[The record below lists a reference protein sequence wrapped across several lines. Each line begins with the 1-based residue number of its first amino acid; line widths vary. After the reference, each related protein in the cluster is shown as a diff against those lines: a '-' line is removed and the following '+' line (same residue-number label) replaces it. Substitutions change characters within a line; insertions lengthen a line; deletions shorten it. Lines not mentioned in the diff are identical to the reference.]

1 MNISIGTAVH
11 WFILSLVSCVC
22 SVLSKEQGI
31 TVLAV
36 CICYDF
42 FIHHK
47 VHCVCFSNL
56 INDYFQN
63 NLCSSLAILNGF
75 TKGIVPVW
83 FKCFIYRF
91 VCLVGFFIAIMILR
105 MKIMKAELPVFTM

>member
-47 VHCVCFSNL
+47 VQYTVFAFLTLSM
-56 INDYFQN
+56 I
-63 NLCSSLAILNGF
+63 
-75 TKGIVPVW
+75 
-83 FKCFIYRF
+83 IYRTIF
-91 VCLVGFFIAIMILR
+91 VLLLLFLMVLL
-105 MKIMKAELPVFTM
+105 KE